1 MATIQIDQEAI
12 ASNSQYSLV
21 LSVSGLNVSISSFSY
36 ILNGTNSTY
45 AGIAS
50 VALTDNVTNYISID
64 SGGLL
69 QISTVEYPTYD
80 QNIFI
85 ARVTTGGGVVGNIIA
100 DRVTFSPYVKEIEID
115 FGTIPKP
122 DALFTIIDDIST
134 TSAKIIPTL
143 SGKTATGRADGDSQ
157 WDHVQFTANPGNG
170 SFILYA
176 ICTTG
181 SVAGKRVVQYTISR

>member
-36 ILNGTNSTY
+36 TLNGTNSTY

-122 DALFTIIDDIST
+122 DAL
-134 TSAKIIPTL
+134 K
-143 SGKTATGRADGDSQ
+143 
-157 WDHVQFTANPGNG
+157 
-170 SFILYA
+170 
-176 ICTTG
+176 
-181 SVAGKRVVQYTISR
+181 